1 MRAMLFAA
9 SLFALTA
16 APAGAEV
23 VRAAP
28 DGFSLHFE
36 AESELDRDA
45 AWARLTDIS
54 AWWNSEHTYSGDAA
68 NLSLD
73 LQPGGCWCETWDGG
87 AVEHGRVLL
96 IQTGEAIRFEAPLGP
111 LQGMGVTAVITFSLA
126 DGENGGT
133 AVEANFIAAGTSV
146 ADVGL
151 LAEPVDGVFGAA
163 FSNLTGVAIASDE
176 PEEAET
182 PED

>member
-1 MRAMLFAA
+1 MRVTLIAA
-9 SLFALTA
+9 SLFAFAA
-16 APAGAEV
+16 APAGAEI

-45 AWARLTDIS
+45 AWARLIDIS
-54 AWWNSEHTYSGDAA
+54 AWWSSDHTYSGDAA

-73 LQPGGCWCETWDGG
+73 MRPGGCWCESWDGG

-96 IQTGEAIRFEAPLGP
+96 IQNGEAIRFEAPLGP
-111 LQGMGVTAVITFSLA
+111 LQGMGVAAVITFTLSDA
-126 DGENGGT
+126 ESGGT
-133 AVEANFIAAGTSV
+133 AFEADFIAAGTSV

-151 LAEPVDGVFGAA
+151 MAEPVNGVFGAA
-163 FSNLTGVAIASDE
+163 FSSLTGAPLPAEASDA
-176 PEEAET
+176 PET
-182 PED
+182 PGE